1 MGARSS
7 VGRATRRNFSLRNKL
22 LTPLLWLWVVSALT
36 AALAAFWLTGR
47 SSGDAFDRSLR
58 DDAVALASQIRW
70 EGGGPQFLADAR
82 TALSLV
88 YDSFA
93 PSHFTVRT
101 DSGRLLVGNAEL
113 VLPADADRQ
122 QAGAA
127 IFYDERTPWG
137 PLRLVALR
145 VEKPLQADGVWV
157 IVGESLAQ
165 RRQVT
170 RELAKAIFLPSAALG
185 FIIVP
190 LILLGV
196 RAGLAPAKAISAAI
210 ERRGI
215 DDLSPLP
222 LDEVPDELRGMVQ
235 HTNDLLARLGTAV
248 ADERRFISDAAHQ
261 LRTPVAGIKLLV
273 EDMHRTWRVDP
284 TRPPDGEVLETL
296 NNTAHHATRLVRQ
309 LLVLARAGA
318 ATGAP
323 AAERVDLRLLLR
335 QMVGQMQ
342 PAATAARKTLT
353 CGPGVNA
360 DRTVVCRVA
369 PLLLEEALH
378 NIVDNALRYGGPTV
392 RVDVEPAE
400 DRGGWDVTVFDDGP
414 ALDEETRRRMLSPFW
429 RGADVAPDGTG
440 LGLPIAEKALRQMG
454 GGLPVPEAPEGGGTC
469 VRLKL
474 PVARNGPYT

>member
-1 MGARSS
+1 MAGRIGAQR
-7 VGRATRRNFSLRNKL
+7 TFSLRKKL
-22 LTPLLWLWVVSALT
+22 LTPLLWLWVVSAVT

-47 SSGDAFDRSLR
+47 SSEDAFDRSLR
-58 DDAVALASQIRW
+58 DDAVALASQVRW
-70 EGGGPQFLADAR
+70 EGTGPRFSADAR
-82 TALSLV
+82 TASSLV

-101 DSGRLLVGNAEL
+101 DGGRLLVGNAEL
-113 VLPADADRQ
+113 VLPDEADRQ
-122 QAGAA
+122 KAGTAL
-127 IFYDERTPWG
+127 FYEEKTPWG

-145 VEKPLQADGVWV
+145 IEKPLQAEAVWV
-157 IVGESLAQ
+157 IVGESLAK

-170 RELAKAIFLPSAALG
+170 RELAKAIFLPAAALG

-222 LDEVPDELRGMVQ
+222 LAQVPDELRGMVQ

-273 EDMHRTWRVDP
+273 EDLHRSWRTDP
-284 TRPPDGEVLETL
+284 ARPADGEVIETL
-296 NNTAHHATRLVRQ
+296 NTTAHHATRLVRQ
-309 LLVLARAGA
+309 LLVLARSGA
-318 ATGAP
+318 AGDAP
-323 AAERVDLRLLLR
+323 ATELVDLRVLLKQVVDQL
-335 QMVGQMQ
+335 Q
-342 PAATAARKTLT
+342 PKAAAAGKTLVRGA
-353 CGPGVNA
+353 GPGMHQP
-360 DRTVVCRVA
+360 VVCRVA

-378 NIVDNALRYGGPTV
+378 NIVDNALRYGGQRV
-392 RVDVEPAE
+392 EVDVVQPEG
-400 DRGGWDVTVFDDGP
+400 RTGWDVTVFDDGP
-414 ALDEETRRRMLSPFW
+414 TLDEETRRRMLSPFW
-429 RGADVAPDGTG
+429 RGADVTSDGTG

-454 GGLPVPEAPEGGGTC
+454 GALPVPEAPAGGGTL
-469 VRLKL
+469 VRLHL
-474 PVARNGPYT
+474 PSASA